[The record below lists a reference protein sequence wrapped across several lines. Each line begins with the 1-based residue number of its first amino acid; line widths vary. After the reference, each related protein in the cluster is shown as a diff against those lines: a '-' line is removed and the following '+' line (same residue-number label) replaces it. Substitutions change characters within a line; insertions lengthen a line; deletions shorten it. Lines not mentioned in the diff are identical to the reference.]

1 MKKQFNQV
9 DTLFITIQTLFRIV
23 SNYNVKEMIETCG
36 LLVHRTR
43 FISNYGHILLIKRL
57 ADFLLQFYRGLC
69 ERHDYMG
76 KETK

>member
-36 LLVHRTR
+36 LLVHIYPIMNIY
-43 FISNYGHILLIKRL
+43 F
-57 ADFLLQFYRGLC
+57 
-69 ERHDYMG
+69 
-76 KETK
+76 